1 MGAPGDGPASV
12 RSDARTSGDRAPA
25 RDDTALARRLRDD
38 EVAGGELAALRR
50 DAYGRAVND
59 ARLVPVPDELRRV
72 TGIEDPALPAP
83 LVALLTEE
91 ARLVAEGRALLDGDR
106 LAARIERGDGPIDD
120 PRTGPAPADS
130 VPHEGA
136 HASGGA
142 DAHADSVPHA
152 SGGADAHAAA
162 LNPQTGR
169 PGPRPLR
176 RRTVVAVVTA
186 ALVIGALGGTVAS
199 DMRDAADPATA
210 TGTSAGDG
218 RGSRVEAMGTPDG
231 RRPSAASALP
241 AFTAPPPPHVAATEE
256 ELAAAYRQEADI
268 NWRVWTEG
276 VPDAVRPD
284 VALERV
290 VSEEDFP
297 EQQVA
302 CLAAAGI
309 RAEAMGDG
317 GITYQDGDPVAIWA
331 CHTRFPMQLPDPL
344 TDAELA
350 YRHDYIVS
358 FVLPCYAVEGSP
370 YMDAVP
376 AREDFVARARSGAPW
391 FPYPN
396 GMDNALLERCP
407 SEPPAWR

>member
-25 RDDTALARRLRDD
+25 RDDDALARRLRDD
-38 EVAGGELAALRR
+38 EVAAGQLEALRR
-50 DAYGRAVND
+50 DAYGRAATD

-91 ARLVAEGRALLDGDR
+91 ARLVAEGRTLLDGDR
-106 LAARIERGDGPIDD
+106 LARVEPADEPADGPIGDH
-120 PRTGPAPADS
+120 RTGPAPAGS
-130 VPHEGA
+130 VPHGGV
-136 HASGGA
+136 HAS
-142 DAHADSVPHA
+142 S
-152 SGGADAHAAA
+152 GADAHAA
-162 LNPQTGR
+162 LHPRT
-169 PGPRPLR
+169 RPLR
-176 RRTVVAVVTA
+176 RRTVVAAVAA

-199 DMRDAADPATA
+199 DLRDATDPATA

-256 ELAAAYRQEADI
+256 ELAAAYRQEADV
-268 NWRVWTEG
+268 NWRMWTEG

-290 VSEEDFP
+290 MSEEDYP
-297 EQQVA
+297 VQQVE
-302 CLAAAGI
+302 CLTAAGI
-309 RAEAMGDG
+309 RAEATGDG
-317 GITYQDGDPVAIWA
+317 GLAYQDGDPVAIWA
-331 CHTRFPMQLPDPL
+331 CATRFPMQLPDPL

-376 AREDFVARARSGAPW
+376 AREDFVARARSGTPW
-391 FPYPN
+391 FPYPD